1 MGVVLG
7 TVLGVVLGVVLGDA
21 PFMLTIGRSMV
32 MQHETPS

>member
-32 MQHETPS
+32 MQRETPS